1 MPALGP
7 AIGPADGLRM
17 GTLQIR
23 ENARDVRAVAKLP
36 LPVHVMAM
44 SRDDVTT
51 PESTTNE
58 RLSIRCR
65 VVQSPGVL
73 AAASQG
79 EVLLIRE
86 ETADC
91 YALRG
96 AGVDIWEAARRP
108 AAIRDICETLLRTY
122 AVDAETCETTVLT
135 QVEELLDQG
144 LFVRAG

>member
-1 MPALGP
+1 MATHQ
-7 AIGPADGLRM
+7 A
-17 GTLQIR
+17 R
-23 ENARDVRAVAKLP
+23 ENARPFRAVAQLP

-44 SRDDVTT
+44 SAGDETS
-51 PESTTNE
+51 PESTTKG
-58 RLSIRCR
+58 RLSIGCQ

-73 AAASQG
+73 AAPSQG
-79 EVLLIRE
+79 EMLLIRE
-86 ETADC
+86 ETAEC

-108 AAIRDICETLLRTY
+108 AAIGDICAALLRTY
-122 AVDAETCETTVLT
+122 AVDAETCERNVLS